1 MEGPTG
7 TFERAN
13 PEAVPARA
21 RSRTGRSR
29 IRVLLIS
36 LFAILFILW
45 LWSTVLAGTAQAE
58 LARSGPVDADTGF
71 PAWFEDTEGLRL
83 EPCFAGPNCSTPAP
97 DVGRR
102 PATPG
107 NIGGRVVYWSA
118 AAELQRNNGV
128 DASLVLSTQGN
139 FVPAGEPTDGTQHA
153 FNRVMITADN
163 LKPGATYRVIHPYG
177 TETFTD
183 VKGGS
188 RGIDFTE
195 DVGCLQAPCD
205 GFATTLNGRVGP
217 WLTWNTIGAPVG
229 RPPAGYIGDASTP
242 HKVVG
247 SPVTDASGNQQN
259 YFEIRGP
266 DVGGPGVDLAR
277 TPYFAVEG
285 KIARLTAFASP
296 KGGLYTG
303 ARSVTL
309 AASDPEAEI
318 FYTTNGAEPTPDS
331 ARYDSPISVTDRAT
345 LKFIAVVPGED
356 GKQSPVF
363 TETYAV
369 GG

>member
-1 MEGPTG
+1 VEGPAG
-7 TFERAN
+7 TFERVN

-21 RSRTGRSR
+21 LSRPGRSR

-36 LFAILFILW
+36 LFAILFVLC
-45 LWSTVLAGTAQAE
+45 LWSTVLAGAAQAE
-58 LARSGPVDADTGF
+58 LARPGPVDADTGF

-83 EPCFAGPNCSTPAP
+83 EPCFAGPHCSTPAP

-118 AAELQRNNGV
+118 AAKLQRNNGV
-128 DASLVLSTQGN
+128 DASLVLSTQGT
-139 FVPAGEPTDGTQHA
+139 FPSGEPADGTQHA
-153 FNRVMITADN
+153 FNRVMIAADN
-163 LKPGATYRVIHPYG
+163 LEPGATYRVIHPYG

-217 WLTWNTIGAPVG
+217 WLTWNTLGTPTG
-229 RPPAGYIGDASTP
+229 GPPAGYIGDASTP
-242 HKVVG
+242 HNVVG
-247 SPVTDASGNQQN
+247 SPMTDASGNQQN

-266 DVGGPGVDLAR
+266 DVGGPGIDRAR
-277 TPYFAVEG
+277 TALFTVEG

-296 KGGLYTG
+296 KGGLYTD

-309 AASDPEAEI
+309 AASDPKAEI
-318 FYTTNGAEPTPDS
+318 FYTTDGAEPTPDGT
-331 ARYDSPISVTDRAT
+331 RYEGPISITDRTT
-345 LKFIAVVPGED
+345 LKFMAVVPGED
-356 GKQSPVF
+356 GQRSPVF
-363 TETYAV
+363 TEAYTV